1 MTTYAYLRVSTD
13 QQDVR
18 NQKHGVLE
26 YANANG
32 FADMRFIED
41 AVSGKKPWQERELG
55 NVLLNCETGDT
66 VIVSEVSRLAR
77 STLQV
82 LEILKHCSENQI
94 NLHIAKNTMR
104 FDDSMQSRI
113 TATVL
118 GMAAEIERE
127 FISTRTKEALAAR
140 KAAGVRLGRPPGQA
154 EKLKLDEHREVIQG
168 YLDKGINKRAIAKI
182 IDCPATTLYDYCR
195 VRKLKAAAG

>member
-13 QQDVR
+13 AQDVQ

-26 YANANG
+26 YANQHG
-32 FADMRFIED
+32 LSSMQFIED
-41 AVSGKKPWQERELG
+41 SVSGKKPWKERALG
-55 NVLLNCETGDT
+55 QLLVNAGEGDT

-82 LEILKHCSENQI
+82 LEILQHCTEHQI
-94 NLHIAKNTMR
+94 NLHIAKNSMI
-104 FDDSMQSRI
+104 FDNSMQSRI

-127 FISTRTKEALAAR
+127 FISSRTKEALAAR
-140 KAAGVRLGRPPGQA
+140 KAAGVKLGRPQGKAQ
-154 EKLKLDEHREVIQG
+154 KLKLDDKAGRDSEIPGYGREQG
-168 YLDKGINKRAIAKI
+168 RHCQDRGLPGDHA
-182 IDCPATTLYDYCR
+182 
-195 VRKLKAAAG
+195 V

>member
-18 NQKHGVLE
+18 NQKHGYWNTPTPMVLRICGLSRMLSAE
-26 YANANG
+26 KSRGRNG
-32 FADMRFIED
+32 SWGMFCSTVKRGILSSYRKSPAWPAPPSRSWRSSNTARKTRSTCTSPKTPCALMTPCRV
-41 AVSGKKPWQERELG
+41 ASLPPCWGWPPRSSGK
-55 NVLLNCETGDT
+55 
-66 VIVSEVSRLAR
+66 
-77 STLQV
+77 
-82 LEILKHCSENQI
+82 
-94 NLHIAKNTMR
+94 
-104 FDDSMQSRI
+104 
-113 TATVL
+113 
-118 GMAAEIERE
+118 